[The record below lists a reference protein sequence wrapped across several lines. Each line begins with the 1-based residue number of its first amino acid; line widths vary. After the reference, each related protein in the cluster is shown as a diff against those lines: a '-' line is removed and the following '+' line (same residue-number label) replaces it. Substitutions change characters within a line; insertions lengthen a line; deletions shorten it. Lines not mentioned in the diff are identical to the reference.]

1 MSGEVVVLATSAALF
16 ALGAAGVLLRR
27 NPVAVLMAVEIMLN
41 AANLLI
47 VLGGRV
53 HADAVGPASA
63 LIVLVIAAAEAVVG
77 LGLALA
83 VFRNR
88 TLADVN
94 DADAVHDAPFIPGE
108 LEPSEAVG

>member
-1 MSGEVVVLATSAALF
+1 MTAEAVVLATTAALF

-47 VLGGRV
+47 VLAGRV
-53 HADAVGPASA
+53 RGDAAGQAAA
-63 LIVLVIAAAEAVVG
+63 LLVLVIAAAEAVVG

-83 VFRNR
+83 LYRNR
-88 TLADVN
+88 EQVDV
-94 DADAVHDAPFIPGE
+94 DQPREVRG
-108 LEPSEAVG
+108 

>member
-1 MSGEVVVLATSAALF
+1 MTAEAIVLATTAALF

-53 HADAVGPASA
+53 RGEVLGQAIA
-63 LIVLVIAAAEAVVG
+63 LIVLVIAAAEAVIG

-83 VFRNR
+83 LYRDQVM
-88 TLADVN
+88 ADV
-94 DADAVHDAPFIPGE
+94 DETREVRG
-108 LEPSEAVG
+108 